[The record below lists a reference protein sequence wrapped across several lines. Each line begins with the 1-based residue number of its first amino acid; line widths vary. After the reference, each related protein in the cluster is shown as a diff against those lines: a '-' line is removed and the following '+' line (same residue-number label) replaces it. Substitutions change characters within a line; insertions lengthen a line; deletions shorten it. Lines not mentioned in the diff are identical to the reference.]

1 MADNNELSYP
11 TMTRQ
16 RKDNIQEGSIAMAQ
30 DVNAE
35 FDHIVDTYNRLIM
48 LLNGEWG
55 DGTGRIYDL
64 VNQAVQ
70 TANEAITKANDCVQK
85 SGDTMTGHL
94 NIALVPASD
103 YNVVN
108 KKYVDDT
115 IDAELADP
123 LNRIGQLESW
133 KENLNATQV
142 KLENTNFTGK
152 NVNDGMNELFISVSN
167 GKKIVADAI
176 TGKGVAT
183 SGDDSF
189 KQMADNI
196 NAILTFTEG
205 TAGGTA
211 TADDIMYGKTAYA
224 RGSLIVGKYVP
235 IDLSDAT
242 ATSDKILFGYTAY
255 VYGGKIM
262 GTYTPPP
269 DYPDV
274 GIDTSNAT
282 ATADDILYGKTAYAR
297 GQLLVGTLQN
307 NVEELYGISDNPYT
321 IELLSSLLSK
331 DPNSDIRVTSRSN
344 MAFSKENDY
353 CVSVTKLSTGDG
365 KQYIESNPVG
375 ENGLYILASSNMQG
389 EITYKKWRYSK
400 EELGINDDE
409 VIYDTVIGKAGLMGR
424 DKQAL
429 LAIVTFNSTTNMV
442 RVHFYTYHLEDNGA
456 IGRMSANETNIVQ
469 NLIYEYKPAFYDH
482 NDGNPY
488 YPNYKLASSNLR
500 YDTFM
505 IIGAAGKMLSE
516 SIYSDSKILR
526 FEIYPAG
533 NENTFIIVDN
543 GLNYEELKGSS
554 YANSYSDK
562 GIKCYKFTNDD
573 KYVYPVILDSLY
585 GAPFYKINTEGANY
599 TVFKHGI
606 FKYNGFIVNNKAIIM
621 QSGGVKTEVSA
632 YVYDIID
639 YTNDIIKFDTSTQNT
654 IKLNFEEKGGDVQG
668 YSIFYDEQNSRCVL
682 VTAKIPL
689 SSNTIKYIE
698 IYNMEDIISTIT
710 SEINGSTETLNSL
723 QNYTISTRSL
733 AVKNINTSGT
743 NMLLVG
749 EDTGGVF
756 IKILNSVDASNIVAV
771 IYKGQKFYSHKE
783 GQLTAGGGDVR
794 KGKTYIGWMGY
805 PETGTAEF

>member
-123 LNRIGQLESW
+123 LNRIGQLENW

-307 NVEELYGISDNPYT
+307 NVEELYDISDNPYT

-353 CVSVTKLSTGDG
+353 CVSVTQLSTGDG

-409 VIYDTVIGKAGLMGR
+409 TIQNVAIGKAGLMGR

-429 LAIVTFNSTTNMV
+429 LAIATFNSTTNMV

-456 IGRMSANETNIVQ
+456 IGRMSDNETNIVQ
-469 NLIYEYKPAFYDH
+469 NLIYEYKPAFYEY
-482 NDGNPY
+482 NGGTRYY
-488 YPNYKLASSNLR
+488 YPTVCLAAANIR
-500 YDTFM
+500 YDTFLVTTQS
-505 IIGAAGKMLSE
+505 GRDLSE
-516 SIYSDSKILR
+516 TLYTDAKLLR
-526 FEIYPAG
+526 FEIYPSG

-543 GLNYEELKGSS
+543 GLEYSELKPS
-554 YANSYSDK
+554 YPASPVAYE
-562 GIKCYKFTNDD
+562 FTNND
-573 KYVYPVILDSLY
+573 KYVYPIGYNMANGSV
-585 GAPFYKINTEGANY
+585 FYEINTEGANY
-599 TVFKHGI
+599 TVLNKGI
-606 FKYNGFIVNNKAIIM
+606 TVYNSVIINNKM
-621 QSGGVKTEVSA
+621 LEFTYNPSKTNAVI
-632 YVYDIID
+632 YVYDIVQQYGD
-639 YTNDIIKFDTSTQNT
+639 VIKVDKTKKNT
-654 IKLNFEEKGGDVQG
+654 ITLNFEEKTETVQTCNIG
-668 YSIFYDEQNSRCVL
+668 YDEQNNRVI
-682 VTAKIPL
+682 VITK
-689 SSNTIKYIE
+689 SSSSGSTVRYIE
-698 IYNMEDIISTIT
+698 IYDLADIINDIT
-710 SEINGSTETLNSL
+710 SSIDERTVEVTSL
-723 QNYTISTRSL
+723 QSYMISSKAL
-733 AVKNINTSGT
+733 IVKNINTSGT
-743 NMLLVG
+743 NILVVG
-749 EDTGGVF
+749 GSTDTTF
-756 IKILNSVDASNIVAV
+756 IKILNSADASNIVAV
-771 IYKGQKFYSHKE
+771 IYKGQKFYRHKE